1 MIYFHTTEQT
11 LRIFV
16 HPSQKDGRTCG
27 NGPVNYLIFAHRVDI
42 RVVSLDVPYLID
54 VPLPLPILK
63 NAFGVDVDHKTSKL
77 NENKTR
83 DQVKR

>member
-1 MIYFHTTEQT
+1 MIFWH
-11 LRIFV
+11 L
-16 HPSQKDGRTCG
+16 QKDGKTCA

-63 NAFGVDVDHKTSKL
+63 NAFGVDVDHKTSKFSQKIL
-77 NENKTR
+77 TGN
-83 DQVKR
+83 